1 MRFKRS
7 ALLIFLSILFLSL
20 VAGCGGGKDPAAAAV
35 EAYLQALVGQDSAR
49 LSNGVCA
56 AWEPDAL
63 TELDAFQG
71 VTASL
76 DGVTCA
82 KQGDAGA
89 EALVDCTGRIL
100 ATYNNEQQELPVSGR
115 TYRVVQEGGEWR
127 VCGYR

>member
-1 MRFKRS
+1 MRAKKS
-7 ALLIFLSILFLSL
+7 ALLVLLSL
-20 VAGCGGGKDPAAAAV
+20 ILLSLLAGCGGGKDPAAAAV
-35 EAYLQALVGQDSAR
+35 EAYLQSLVGQDSAR

-63 TELDAFQG
+63 VELDAFQG

-76 DGVTCA
+76 DGVACA
-82 KQGDAGA
+82 KQGAEGA
-89 EALVDCTGRIL
+89 DALVACTGRIL

-127 VCGYR
+127 VCGYQ